1 MQPAIIVTNPISEN
15 KVNGENGAQN
25 NSIIRENDIKIVVDS
40 EVDNIR
46 NKDDRES
53 KEALDEEIKN

>member
-15 KVNGENGAQN
+15 KVNGENGVQN

-46 NKDDRES
+46 NKDDRKS
-53 KEALDEEIKN
+53 KEPLDEEI